1 MIPVKAVLEAD
12 LAVVGGGIGGLM
24 AAISAA
30 QAGAEKVI
38 ILEKAHV
45 RRSGSGATGNDHFRC
60 FLPEY
65 HKTLD
70 SILQQ
75 TLNSPIGMTRDP
87 VILRQS
93 LEKSFDLVRMWEE
106 WGINMRPT
114 GKYEFMGH
122 AFPGR
127 LRPSLKYDGRNQK
140 AVLTAQAKKRGVR
153 IFNHHPALDL
163 CVAEEDGAR
172 RVTGV
177 LALDMSVPEPAF
189 VLVRAKT
196 VLLATG
202 LTHRMYLTGPTP
214 AYMFNTSHCPNCA
227 GGQAL
232 AWRAGARLVNM
243 EIPYVHAGPKYF
255 ARAGKATWIGVYRYP
270 DGRPVG
276 PFVTRPD
283 VVYGD
288 ITGDVWNSAFTDVM
302 LDGSGPVYQ
311 DCSGASAEEL
321 AFMRKA
327 MFSEGLSAMV
337 HYMDEH
343 ELDPGRHAFEFMQ
356 YEPTFHGRGVEVKPD
371 AETSVAGLFA
381 AGDMVGNGGAGISPA
396 AYLGWT
402 GGEHAAKKAA
412 GLCFT
417 NIEDNPALKRRM
429 ELFSSF
435 LKREEGP
442 DWKEANFALQQIMSD
457 YAPAGPH
464 RVRSATLL
472 RAGMEYLEQLRAEA
486 LSQIRAG
493 CSHTL
498 MRTGEVLDLLDCG
511 RAVLHAALAREES
524 RAGHRRS
531 DFRFTNPLL
540 NSRQLNVWL
549 EDGEVKTGFRDK
561 WM

>member
-1 MIPVKAVLEAD
+1 MIPVSTVLEAD
-12 LAVVGGGIGGLM
+12 FAVVGGGIGGLM

-30 QAGAEKVI
+30 EAGAGKVLV
-38 ILEKAHV
+38 LEKAHV

-65 HKTLD
+65 HGSLD
-70 SILQQ
+70 AILKQ

-87 VILRQS
+87 VILRQN
-93 LEKSFDLVRMWEE
+93 LEKSFELVQMWEK

-140 AVLTAQAKKRGVR
+140 PVLMEQAKKRGVR
-153 IFNHHPALDL
+153 ILNHHPVLDL
-163 CVAEEDGAR
+163 CVVEEDGQR
-172 RVTGV
+172 RVAGV
-177 LALDMSVPEPAF
+177 LALDMSRQDPSF

-276 PFVTRPD
+276 PFITRPD

-311 DCSGASAEEL
+311 DCSGAAPEEL
-321 AFMRKA
+321 EFMRKA

-337 HYMDEH
+337 HYMDEKA
-343 ELDPGRHAFEFMQ
+343 LDPGKQAFEFMQ
-356 YEPTFHGRGVEVKPD
+356 YEPTFHGRGVEVNPD
-371 AETSVAGLFA
+371 AETSVSGLYA

-396 AYLGWT
+396 AYLGWV
-402 GGEHAAKKAA
+402 GGQNAAKKAA
-412 GLCFT
+412 DLSFAD
-417 NIEDNPALKRRM
+417 IESSSALKARM

-435 LKREEGP
+435 MDRKVGP

-457 YAPAGPH
+457 YAPVGPH

-472 RAGMEYLEQLRAEA
+472 HAGMEYLETLRGEVFDGMRAE
-486 LSQIRAG
+486 

-498 MRTGEVLDLLDCG
+498 MRAGEVLDLLDCA
-511 RAVLHAALAREES
+511 RAVLHAALAREET

-540 NSRQLNVWL
+540 NTRQLNVWL
-549 EDGEVKTGFRDK
+549 EGEDVKTGFRDK